1 MILWFLHFYEIFAF
15 SAIFSFSTIFRKW
28 KNQIRIWFFLIL
40 WFANLTFE
48 FIRRNNGQPKP
59 KMFTNYV
66 LLFVTEWQGAQT
78 RAALGFDLWHSA
90 FTQLE
95 GRHRF
100 SIATRLRHIAVVWS
114 PSIAPF
120 QRLRRS
126 HWYSDKPILA
136 QTKLRNARLKRLKQ
150 EEQKAKEINFF
161 VHFLKT

>member
-136 QTKLRNARLKRLKQ
+136 QTKLRNARLKWLKNM
-150 EEQKAKEINFF
+150 KSKRPKKSIFSF
-161 VHFLKT
+161 IF